1 MDDLALEKLLEK
13 VRTAK
18 TGEERDQLL
27 RELAARDKAAPAAS
41 EMAEVAGAGKQVA
54 EGTKGQAQGYVPTWK
69 RNGVL
74 FIMVFCGILTIADA
88 VPTILKGRYGSFEI
102 NTVIMGCVFLFAAV
116 FVILNERLLAR
127 RDSAGGW
134 RKRVS
139 IDGGAAS
146 GKAEGEK
153 QRMAPEM
160 RVVIIVLLAVA
171 GLGSMVWS
179 TLRFMNGRWDHG
191 DLWLLMQGCVFLFY
205 AIHLFLKKETDRQK
219 AGG

>member
-1 MDDLALEKLLEK
+1 MDDRELEILLEK

-18 TGEERDQLL
+18 TREERDQFLK
-27 RELAARDKAAPAAS
+27 ELPERDKPAA
-41 EMAEVAGAGKQVA
+41 EQTE
-54 EGTKGQAQGYVPTWK
+54 GQAQGYVPTWK
-69 RNGVL
+69 RNVVL
-74 FIMVFCGILTIADA
+74 SIMVFFGIFTIADA
-88 VPTILKGRYGSFEI
+88 VPAIVKGRYGSFEI

-116 FVILNERLLAR
+116 FVVLNERLLAR

-139 IDGGAAS
+139 IAGGAVS
-146 GKAEGEK
+146 CKAEGEK

-160 RVVIIVLLAVA
+160 RVAIIVLLAVA

-179 TLRFMNGRWDHG
+179 TLRFMNGRSDNG
-191 DLWLLMQGCVFLFY
+191 DPWILLQGCAFLYY
-205 AIHLFLKKETDRQK
+205 AIYLLLKKTDRKK